1 VSACA
6 FTDKFVQQS
15 LEHFCKMRQFAAP
28 EFLRRLV
35 AKGVQGNMP
44 SGLIVQKVVL
54 RAGTLA
60 ALATGS
66 DMIKISLADL
76 AVGLLGAGVSIVLKE
91 RIKAIFT
98 EAEVMSSAQ
107 ILDQLEEEH
116 DGIQVLNMQDNHA
129 KQAVRRLADRMREI
143 LNGKMPEC
151 PVSLEQI
158 PKERVRILK
167 CCTCVIDVNS
177 LDQCEGNRC
186 PLCRAP
192 ITQMG
197 AMEGEGEEAP
207 EADEPKSKAEGK
219 KPMPVQSKLN
229 VIARPRE
236 DGCSKEA
243 KRRKIEASNEMRDTD
258 SEEEDDDDDR
268 EGPVEEGVD
277 EVADAAAREAQ
288 ATFDERI
295 EQISGQRP
303 YSVDGILHVMQAQ
316 CQLNPSS
323 RVLLCFGFQNNQ
335 RGVVAQILQR
345 IRDNIP
351 GVNVT
356 DIDACVR
363 DYQKMDSA
371 KQHFDD
377 PVRFPAPQVF
387 VINTTDTSSSVQGL
401 DLHMTDLTIVADKCA
416 LHTQRQAAGRSLR
429 MKKRLRSM
437 KRGELF
443 PAKRLIVAQIQGWG
457 DA

>member
-1 VSACA
+1 
-6 FTDKFVQQS
+6 
-15 LEHFCKMRQFAAP
+15 MRQFAAP

-44 SGLIVQKVVL
+44 SGLIVQKVCL
-54 RAGTLA
+54 RAGTLSA
-60 ALATGS
+60 IATGS
-66 DMIKISLADL
+66 DMIKISLPDL
-76 AVGLLGAGVSIVLKE
+76 ATQLLGSGVSVALKQ

-116 DGIQVLNMQDNHA
+116 DGIQVLNLQDSQA
-129 KQAVRRLADRMREI
+129 KSAVRRLADRMRDM

-151 PVSLEQI
+151 PISLEPI
-158 PKERVRILK
+158 PSERVRILK
-167 CCTCVIDVNS
+167 CCTCVIDSDS
-177 LDQCEGNRC
+177 LDQLEDDRC

-197 AMEGEGEEAP
+197 VMPEVQQPAAPVVP
-207 EADEPKSKAEGK
+207 EAAPLSKAEGK
-219 KPMPVQSKLN
+219 KPVQSKLN
-229 VIARPRE
+229 VIARPR
-236 DGCSKEA
+236 SPSLHQA
-243 KRRKIEASNEMRDTD
+243 KRQKMDALEIRDTD
-258 SEEEDDDDDR
+258 SESDDD

-277 EVADAAAREAQ
+277 DAANEELTEAQ
-288 ATFDERI
+288 ATFDARI
-295 EQISGQRP
+295 KQISTDRP
-303 YSVDGILHVMQAQ
+303 FSVDGILHVMQAQ
-316 CQLNPSS
+316 CQLNSAS

-335 RGVVAQILQR
+335 RGVVAEILQR

-363 DYQKMDSA
+363 DYTKMDSA

-387 VINTTDTSSSVQGL
+387 VINTTDSSSSVQGL
-401 DLHMTDLTIVADKCA
+401 DLHMTDLTIVADQCA

-457 DA
+457 